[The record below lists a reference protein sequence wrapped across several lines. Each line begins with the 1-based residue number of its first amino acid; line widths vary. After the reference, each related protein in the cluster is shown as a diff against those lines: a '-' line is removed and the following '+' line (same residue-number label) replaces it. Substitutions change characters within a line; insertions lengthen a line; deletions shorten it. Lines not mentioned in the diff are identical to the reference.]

1 MRNINPLH
9 SGQAI
14 MGGGDGIHRPV
25 GGFMN
30 NATPSHW
37 LATLVTPPT
46 PSNISGRVVGIIVR
60 IVVE

>member
-46 PSNISGRVVGIIVR
+46 PSNIWLGLFL
-60 IVVE
+60 